1 MTHKHFAALVS
12 LILGARC
19 WAAAPEVVAPACQLP
34 APLEGKWSDQAPGY
48 IVMLTDEK
56 ESTSVVAARLGRKYG
71 FTVEGSFRHSRMFT
85 VSRFAPDALARLRC
99 DSSVKLVE
107 FNAPVQT
114 L

>member
-1 MTHKHFAALVS
+1 MAHKHLATLVS
-12 LILGARC
+12 LILGAKS
-19 WAAAPEVVAPACQLP
+19 WAAAPAVVAPACQAP

-48 IVMLTDEK
+48 IVMLIDEK
-56 ESTSVVAARLGRKYG
+56 ESTSVAAARLSRKYG

-85 VSRFAPDALARLRC
+85 VSRFDPDALARLRC
-99 DSSVKLVE
+99 DPSVKLVE

>member
-1 MTHKHFAALVS
+1 M
-12 LILGARC
+12 LGAKC
-19 WAAAPEVVAPACQLP
+19 WGAAPEVVAPPCHSP

-71 FTVEGSFRHSRMFT
+71 FTVEGSFRNFRMFT
-85 VSRFAPDALARLRC
+85 VSRFDPGVLAKLRC